1 MSSRITSSNW
11 YGVYCFNNARV
22 KEYFLELVYSFRQTF
37 LHEIEKWCDLY
48 KNPRVDLMCKIFDYK
63 KFDNDYKKKFNT
75 KLWVLAVS
83 FHVYL
88 EDCALFF
95 SSIRQK
101 YYFYKKIEEIV
112 IEVVRRI
119 KDFIAKKYLCSLGI
133 FFFTILGYKCAG
145 YICDLYSQF

>member
-1 MSSRITSSNW
+1 
-11 YGVYCFNNARV
+11 
-22 KEYFLELVYSFRQTF
+22 
-37 LHEIEKWCDLY
+37 
-48 KNPRVDLMCKIFDYK
+48 MCKIFDYK
-63 KFDNDYKKKFNT
+63 KFDDYKKIFNT

-83 FHVYL
+83 SHVCL

-112 IEVVRRI
+112 IEVVGRI
-119 KDFIAKKYLCSLGI
+119 KYFIAKKYLCCLGI
-133 FFFTILGYKCAG
+133 FICFTILGYKCVG